1 MIARRGQGAR
11 RSCCA
16 KFALRWALY
25 EGRQIASLLIGDINM
40 ATAGR
45 APCADTCFERG
56 ITQSGR
62 HGIPDLRSTQ
72 KGHDLAAMCD
82 DSPTTRPW
90 IAGQAALAIGE
101 RIARASASRR
111 PAWRWVRPCASK
123 FLALAAIS
131 CAVAVAGCAQNPT
144 QREFQADPNH
154 AAAPVQSYPEVRIR
168 RPDRALLVPQ
178 PAPDCELKGSDL
190 KTVDPDQ
197 WARLKLDFERQCYQ
211 RAEKVARDRLRLL
224 QASSRCEIE
233 PVRPS
238 PATGS
243 VATGPAAT
251 RPHQRRHS

>member
-1 MIARRGQGAR
+1 
-11 RSCCA
+11 
-16 KFALRWALY
+16 
-25 EGRQIASLLIGDINM
+25 
-40 ATAGR
+40 
-45 APCADTCFERG
+45 
-56 ITQSGR
+56 
-62 HGIPDLRSTQ
+62 
-72 KGHDLAAMCD
+72 
-82 DSPTTRPW
+82 
-90 IAGQAALAIGE
+90 
-101 RIARASASRR
+101 
-111 PAWRWVRPCASK
+111 
-123 FLALAAIS
+123 
-131 CAVAVAGCAQNPT
+131 VAVAGCAQNPT

-211 RAEKVARDRLRLL
+211 RAEKIARDRLRLL